1 MKLEDVDVDAT
12 IKEARK
18 LLQEE
23 PISPAF
29 KSIIEI
35 LILLISILINR
46 LNLNS
51 KNSSKPPSSDQNR
64 EGNNRKKNKST
75 RKPGGQH
82 GHKGTT
88 LEPVDDPDEVLTL
101 PIDRRTIPAGI
112 YKQMGFENRQVFDI
126 RIQRW
131 VTEYKAEI
139 LEDADGNQF
148 VAQFPDGVNNRT
160 QYGTQIKAHAVY
172 LSQFQLL
179 PYQRIQDY
187 FSDQVNIPIS
197 PGTLVNFNKQAYEK
211 LAGFDKVAKQ
221 RLIESD
227 NIHADETG
235 INVNGD
241 KIWLHNASNDTWT
254 YYYAH
259 PKRGC
264 EAMDEAG
271 ILPHFNGILCHD
283 HWKPYYRY
291 SCTHALCNAHHLR
304 ELESAYE
311 QANQQWAKDMQALL
325 EEMNVDVKVAGG
337 ALESDAADEY
347 REKYRAVLDK
357 AEKECPPPVRDETNK
372 GKRGRLK
379 RSKSRNLLER
389 LKEYE
394 ADVLRF
400 LENIVVP
407 FTNNQGE
414 NDIRMT
420 KVQQKISGCFRSME
434 GAKIFCRNR
443 SYISTCRKNGVSAT
457 QALNMLFEGKL
468 PDFINS
474 T

>member
-1 MKLEDVDVDAT
+1 MKVEDIDIDAT
-12 IKEARK
+12 MKEARE
-18 LLQEE
+18 LLQKE
-23 PISPAF
+23 PVSPAL
-29 KSIIEI
+29 KSIIEM
-35 LILLISILINR
+35 LLLVISILFNR
-46 LNLNS
+46 LNINS

-64 EGNNRKKNKST
+64 EGNNKKKGKGS

-82 GHKGTT
+82 GHKGAT
-88 LEPVDDPDEVLTL
+88 LELVDDPDEVLVL
-101 PIDRRTIPAGI
+101 SIDRSAIPAGH
-112 YKQMGFENRQVFDI
+112 YTQKGFETRQVFDI

-131 VTEYKAEI
+131 VTEYQAEI
-139 LEDADGNQF
+139 LEDPDGNQF
-148 VAQFPDGVNNRT
+148 VAPFPEGIHHRT
-160 QYGTQIKAHAVY
+160 QYGAQIKAHAVY

-187 FSDQVNIPIS
+187 FSDQVNIPVS
-197 PGTLVNFNKQAYEK
+197 PGSLVNFNRQAYEK
-211 LAGFDKVAKQ
+211 LEGFEALARQ
-221 RLIESD
+221 RLIQSKC
-227 NIHADETG
+227 IHADETG
-235 INVNGD
+235 INVNGN

-254 YYYAH
+254 YYYPH
-259 PKRGC
+259 TRRGC
-264 EAMDEAG
+264 DAMDEAG
-271 ILPHFNGILCHD
+271 ILPHFDGILCHD

-291 SCTHALCNAHHLR
+291 RCTHALCNAHHLR
-304 ELESAYE
+304 ELERACE
-311 QANQQWAKDMQALL
+311 QDNQQWAKEMQALL
-325 EEMNVDVKVAGG
+325 EDMNIAVNVAGG
-337 ALESDAADEY
+337 ALEHDAAEAH
-347 REKYRAVLDK
+347 REKYRGVLDD

-400 LENIVVP
+400 LDNPVVP

-434 GAKIFCRNR
+434 GAKVFCRNR

-457 QALNMLFEGKL
+457 EALNMLFEGKL
-468 PDFINS
+468 PDFID
-474 T
+474 TT